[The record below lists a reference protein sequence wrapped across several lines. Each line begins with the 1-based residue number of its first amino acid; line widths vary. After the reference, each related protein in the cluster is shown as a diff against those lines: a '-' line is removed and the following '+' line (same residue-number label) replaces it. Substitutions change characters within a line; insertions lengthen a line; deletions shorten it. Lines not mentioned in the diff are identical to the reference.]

1 MMIDTKGTHLTSPYL
16 VYVYMYLWVDILSI
30 SGSTAR
36 SKDSNV
42 LLNEV
47 SYNYFSISNA
57 TAIVD
62 ERSALVLLHFIH
74 IEDAIAFVNFIK
86 SQGVNQYRSS
96 FLDLSVINNHEG

>member
-1 MMIDTKGTHLTSPYL
+1 MMNDTKGTHLTSRSPYL
-16 VYVYMYLWVDILSI
+16 VYVCIFWVDILSI

-74 IEDAIAFVNFIK
+74 IEYAIAFVYFIK

-96 FLDLSVINNHEG
+96 F